1 MCENKET
8 KKQNTIII
16 QLLIF
21 KVAFGEE
28 QAYFNFVAN

>member
-1 MCENKET
+1 MEI

-16 QLLIF
+16 QLLMF

-28 QAYFNFVAN
+28 QVYFNSVAN